1 MERRK
6 LSEQIGICGDVLM
19 TIRKINLLDDDEL
32 RNRIDALYEIQ
43 PQITIAKWSLEI
55 AKRSIC
61 ICNICENSFPEVA
74 EGFRIN
80 EMWQAGKA
88 RMHEVRQAGFAIHKV
103 ARAQTDELL
112 TVTFR
117 VIGQAVA
124 SGHMKEH
131 GMVASYY
138 AIKLINLIYPC
149 DMSKVIEERQ
159 WQLSKLDE
167 LSQ

>member
-1 MERRK
+1 
-6 LSEQIGICGDVLM
+6 M

-131 GMVASYY
+131 GMVASDY
-138 AIKLINLIYPC
+138 AIK
-149 DMSKVIEERQ
+149 
-159 WQLSKLDE
+159 
-167 LSQ
+167 